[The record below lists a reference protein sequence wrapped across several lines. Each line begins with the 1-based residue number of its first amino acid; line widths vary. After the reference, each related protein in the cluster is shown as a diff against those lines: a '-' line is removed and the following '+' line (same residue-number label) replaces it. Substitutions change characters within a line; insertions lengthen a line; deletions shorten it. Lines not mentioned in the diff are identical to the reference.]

1 MHRDSRVRINIS
13 IQFNLIE
20 TIFLSVSQPSAF
32 RNFSKESSST
42 KNRHQSSKLEPSGG
56 NGGGGGG
63 GKRART
69 IFTADQLERMERE
82 FHKQQY
88 VVGHERVY
96 LAEALNLTEAQV
108 LKIINSNIK
117 SVLEELHS

>member
-1 MHRDSRVRINIS
+1 MHLDSRVSITIL
-13 IQFNLIE
+13 IQFNLI
-20 TIFLSVSQPSAF
+20 SVSQPSAF

-42 KNRHQSSKLEPSGG
+42 KSRHQSSKLEPSGG

-108 LKIINSNIK
+108 LKIINSNVIQNNVFLK
-117 SVLEELHS
+117 